1 MNETVT
7 YKRTIKGS
15 VGAGMGALFNGS
27 GKQYYVLVHKNAS
40 KYHGA
45 GESQKIIVDQAE
57 LGRASNCQVRFDDEQ
72 WPMVSRNHAA
82 IEKDAQGWKIIPLSQ
97 TNSTLVN
104 GRAIDCAW
112 NLQNGDEIQLAKNG
126 PKLGFIIPAGKQSL
140 VSSIKLTERLNLF
153 RQQALRPYK
162 TAIACLFA
170 LLVVSC
176 SAAGII
182 IHNQSQDISALLSN
196 EEIQKTIIADMKE
209 KWENDSIEKAKEM
222 ASIKKENQILGRKI
236 RQIEAEKNLSDKLE
250 QVEPSVYAV
259 ITRVY
264 IRFSNNGEPVPVE
277 GGESLGTGFLLND
290 GRFITARHCVEP
302 WMYVTTGQLQLG
314 NALANETNGEIE
326 IYAEIKAVNNKNEWL
341 AFNSKNFRVD
351 RTYDTIIKI
360 SHNLDGK
367 DVSLTGSI
375 AMGSKASLGNDWA
388 YVQTNTKGSIIDGKD
403 SSDELKKGTTVHLLG
418 FPQGLGINDGEKIV
432 EPVYNRLEISRDG
445 LNDSR
450 CIMVN
455 DGVDHGNSGGPVFVL
470 DNGQLKVIGIVS
482 RGDHQS
488 DLYNHLVPMCNL
500 K

>member
-40 KYHGA
+40 KYHSA

-82 IEKDAQGWKIIPLSQ
+82 IEKDANGWKIIPLSQ

-104 GRAIDCAW
+104 GRTIDSAW

-176 SAAGII
+176 SVAGII
-182 IHNQSQDISALLSN
+182 IHNQSRDISGLLSDN
-196 EEIQKTIIADMKE
+196 EAKSVIIEDIQKR
-209 KWENDSIEKAKEM
+209 WEADSIKTVKELEELRVKNIDM
-222 ASIKKENQILGRKI
+222 GKRIAQL
-236 RQIEAEKNLSDKLE
+236 EAEKNLTDNLE
-250 QVEPSVYAV
+250 RVESSVYAV
-259 ITRVY
+259 ITSVCM
-264 IRFSNNGEPVPVE
+264 STSGEKRLL
-277 GGESLGTGFLLND
+277 SRSQGTGFLLND
-290 GRFITARHCVEP
+290 GRFVTARHCVEP
-302 WMYVTTGQLQLG
+302 WMFETGELQLAY
-314 NALANETNGEIE
+314 ALSNESNGMIKIYSEIVA
-326 IYAEIKAVNNKNEWL
+326 INSRNEKM
-341 AFNSKNFRVD
+341 AFNSDDFQIERE
-351 RTYDTIIKI
+351 YDTPIKVPFE
-360 SHNLDGK
+360 LDGNE
-367 DVSLTGSI
+367 VSLNGSI
-375 AMGSKASLGNDWA
+375 AMGSIKSLGSDWA
-388 YVQTNTKGSIIDGKD
+388 YVKTNAVGEIIDGKD
-403 SSDELKKGTTVHLLG
+403 SSKKLRKGETVHLLG
-418 FPQGLGINDGEKIV
+418 FPKGLGINDGEKIV
-432 EPVYNRLEISRDG
+432 EPLYNKLEISRNSLDE
-445 LNDSR
+445 SR
-450 CIMVN
+450 CITVN

-482 RGDHQS
+482 RGDPQS
-488 DLYNHLVPMCNL
+488 EKYNHLVPMCNL

>member
-1 MNETVT
+1 MNETVM

-40 KYHGA
+40 KYHSA

-82 IEKDAQGWKIIPLSQ
+82 IEKDANGWKIIPLSQ

-104 GRAIDCAW
+104 GRAIDSAW

-196 EEIQKTIIADMKE
+196 EKNQKAIIADMRKN
-209 KWENDSIEKAKEM
+209 WENDSIEKAKEI
-222 ASIKKENQILGRKI
+222 ASIKKGNQALGRKI
-236 RQIEAEKNLSDKLE
+236 RQIEAEKNLSNSLE
-250 QVEPSVYAV
+250 QVESSVYAV
-259 ITRVY
+259 ITKVY
-264 IRFSNNGEPVPVE
+264 ILTSNEKQSIGET
-277 GGESLGTGFLLND
+277 SLGTGFLLND
-290 GRFITARHCVEP
+290 GRFVTARHCVEP
-302 WMYVTTGQLQLG
+302 WMYDGGKLQLAK
-314 NALANETNGEIE
+314 ALANESNGEIE
-326 IYAEIKAVNNKNEWL
+326 INAEIVAV
-341 AFNSKNFRVD
+341 NSKNEQFTFSSRNFQID
-351 RTYDTIIKI
+351 RTYDTNIEIPFE
-360 SHNLDGK
+360 LEGK
-367 DVSLTGSI
+367 EVSLTGTI

-388 YVQTNTKGSIIDGKD
+388 YVQTNKKGSIIDGKD
-403 SSDELKKGTTVHLLG
+403 FSDKLKKGTTVHLLG
-418 FPQGLGINDGEKIV
+418 FPKGLGINDGEKFV
-432 EPVYNRLEISRDG
+432 EPMYNKLEISRDG

-455 DGVDHGNSGGPVFVL
+455 DGVDHGNSGGPVFIL

-488 DLYNHLVPMCNL
+488 ELYNHLVPMCNL